1 MSLYRSFA
9 CVLDYPDSEL
19 TERAEECA
27 TNAVRRLSP
36 AAELVGKFISAH
48 RELGTSRL
56 QEIYASAFDMQ
67 PECTLNLSYHL
78 FGEDQRRGLF
88 LAKLKELYE
97 KAGVD
102 SGNEL
107 PDHLCLMLRYLAT
120 DAGMAAREDLIA
132 DCMVPAIS
140 KIRSAVDASANPY
153 RYLLEAL
160 LLWLKKEAGS
170 NIVANET
177 APSEPGMATQARSR

>member
-9 CVLDYPDSEL
+9 SVLDYPDSEL
-19 TERAEECA
+19 AERAEECA
-27 TNAVRRLSP
+27 ANTVRELPP
-36 AAELVGKFISAH
+36 AAELVGKFVSAH

-97 KAGVD
+97 QADVD

-120 DAGMAAREDLIA
+120 DAGMAAKEDLIA
-132 DCMVPAIS
+132 DCMVPALS
-140 KIRSAVDASANPY
+140 KIRPVVDDSANPY
-153 RYLLEAL
+153 RYLLDAL
-160 LLWLKKEAGS
+160 LLWLKKEGGS

-177 APSEPGMATQARSR
+177 APSGRGIAAQAR

>member
-9 CVLDYPDSEL
+9 GLLNYPDCEL
-19 TERAEECA
+19 AVRAEECA
-27 TNAVRRLSP
+27 TNAIRELPP
-36 AAELVGKFISAH
+36 AAELVGKFLRVH

-97 KAGVD
+97 QAGVD

-107 PDHLCLMLRYLAT
+107 PDHLCVMLRYLAT
-120 DAGMAAREDLIA
+120 GAGMAAKEDLIA
-132 DCMVPAIS
+132 DCMLPAIS
-140 KIRSAVDASANPY
+140 KIRRAVDDSANPY

-160 LLWLKKEAGS
+160 LLWLKKEGGS
-170 NIVANET
+170 DIAANENV
-177 APSEPGMATQARSR
+177 ARGHCVAAQG